1 MFNNKENL
9 INRMIEL
16 FDVKD
21 NKFTLET
28 TVNLY
33 HEVKDDIRSAARTN
47 NYQLNEVSTAGSWEL
62 RLINN
67 DFLESED
74 FDYEDNG
81 DQSYSLPN
89 TKEADEEA
97 NY

>member
-9 INRMIEL
+9 INRMVEL
-16 FDVKD
+16 FQEKD

-33 HEVKDDIRSAARTN
+33 YEVKDDIRSAARTN
-47 NYQLNEVSTAGSWEL
+47 NYHLDTVSTAGSWEL
-62 RLINN
+62 RFINN

-74 FDYEDNG
+74 YDYEDNG
-81 DQSYSLPN
+81 DQTYCLPN
-89 TKEADEEA
+89 SKEADEEA

>member
-9 INRMIEL
+9 INRMIDL
-16 FDVKD
+16 FKEKG

>member
-9 INRMIEL
+9 INRMIAL
-16 FDVKD
+16 FKEKD

-33 HEVKDDIRSAARTN
+33 HEVKDDIRAVALRN
-47 NYQLNEVSTAGSWEL
+47 NYQLNEVSTVGSWEL
-62 RLINN
+62 RFISD
-67 DFLESED
+67 DFLEGED

-81 DQSYSLPN
+81 DQSYCLPN
-89 TKEADEEA
+89 SKEGDEEA

>member
-16 FDVKD
+16 FEVKD

-89 TKEADEEA
+89 SKEADEEA

>member
-21 NKFTLET
+21 NKFTLEC

-33 HEVKDDIRSAARTN
+33 YEVKDDIRSAARTN

-81 DQSYSLPN
+81 DQSYYLPN
-89 TKEADEEA
+89 SKEADEEA

>member
-16 FDVKD
+16 FEVKD

-33 HEVKDDIRSAARTN
+33 HEVKDDIRAAARTN
-47 NYQLNEVSTAGSWEL
+47 NYHLDTVSTAGSWEL
-62 RLINN
+62 RFINN
-67 DFLESED
+67 DFLESKD
-74 FDYEDNG
+74 YDYEDNG
-81 DQSYSLPN
+81 DQSYCLPN
-89 TKEADEEA
+89 SKEADEEA

>member
-21 NKFTLET
+21 NKFTLEC

-33 HEVKDDIRSAARTN
+33 HKVKDDIRVVALRN
-47 NYQLNEVSTAGSWEL
+47 NYHLSEISTAGSWEL
-62 RLINN
+62 RFINN
-67 DFLESED
+67 DFLESENYD
-74 FDYEDNG
+74 IYDNG
-81 DQSYSLPN
+81 DQSYCLPN
-89 TKEADEEA
+89 SKEADEEV

>member
-47 NYQLNEVSTAGSWEL
+47 NYQLNEVSTAVSWEL

-67 DFLESED
+67 DFLENENYD
-74 FDYEDNG
+74 IYDNG
-81 DQSYSLPN
+81 YQSYCLPN

>member
-9 INRMIEL
+9 INRMLEL
-16 FDVKD
+16 FEVKD
-21 NKFTLET
+21 SSFMLET

-33 HEVKDDIRSAARTN
+33 HEVKDDIRAAARTN
-47 NYQLNEVSTAGSWEL
+47 NYQLSEVSTAGSWEL
-62 RLINN
+62 RFINN
-67 DFLESED
+67 DFLENENYD
-74 FDYEDNG
+74 IYDNG
-81 DQSYSLPN
+81 DQSYCLPN

>member
-9 INRMIEL
+9 INRMIDL
-16 FDVKD
+16 FKEKD